1 MRTLMRGAFAALTMM
16 AFACTAQAKDDT
28 QYQRGKHYG
37 TVAKESKPVDP
48 KRVEVAEFF
57 WYACPHCY
65 AFDPVVER
73 WKKTTPADV
82 DFVRYPATM
91 GRPDGRLHAKAFY
104 AAEALNVFPKMHPA
118 IFAALHK
125 QHQPLNT
132 EAQISALFNRETG
145 VLPDVFD
152 STFKGFGVDSRVRKA
167 ESLALQY
174 GLTSVPILVV
184 GGKYTTS
191 AVMAGGFEE
200 SLKVVNFLVEKIRLE
215 RGGK

>member
-1 MRTLMRGAFAALTMM
+1 MRTLLRGAFAALTLMVFT
-16 AFACTAQAKDDT
+16 ASAQA
-28 QYQRGKHYG
+28 QAEPYQRGKHYA
-37 TVAKESKPVDP
+37 TVAKASKPADP

-65 AFDPVVER
+65 AFDPVIER
-73 WKKTTPADV
+73 WKKTKAPDV

-104 AAEALNVFPKMHPA
+104 TAEILNVFPKIHPA
-118 IFAALHK
+118 IFAAMHK
-125 QHQPLNT
+125 QHQPLNN

-145 VLPDVFD
+145 VMPDVFT
-152 STFKGFGVDSRVRKA
+152 STFNGFSVDSRARKA
-167 ESLALQY
+167 EALAMEY
-174 GLTSVPILVV
+174 GLTSVPILVI

-200 SLKVVNFLVEKIRLE
+200 SLKVADFLVEKVRKE
-215 RGGK
+215 RAGK

>member
-1 MRTLMRGAFAALTMM
+1 MRNLLRGAFAAL
-16 AFACTAQAKDDT
+16 ALLVFTASVQAKDET
-28 QYQRGKHYG
+28 YQRGKHYA
-37 TVAKESKPVDP
+37 TVAKASKPTDP

-73 WKKTTPADV
+73 WKKTKAPDV

-104 AAEALNVFPKMHPA
+104 TAEVLNVFSQVHPA
-118 IFAALHK
+118 MFAAMHK
-125 QHQPLNT
+125 QRQPLNN

-145 VLPDVFD
+145 VMPDVFA
-152 STFKGFGVDSRVRKA
+152 SAFNGFAVDSRARKA
-167 ESLALQY
+167 ESLALEY
-174 GLTSVPILVV
+174 GLTSVPILVI

-200 SLKVVNFLVEKIRLE
+200 SLKVADFLVEKIRQE
-215 RGGK
+215 RAGK